1 MKPVLSNDEQNRLN
15 RAVAAAEK
23 KTGCQIALAVIRRS
37 DAYPEIPWKAFAL
50 AASVSGLAVLAE
62 AIHSGGWTCA
72 VAPPLALT
80 VVLGAGLVSALFTL
94 LVPPYARLFLGGRRA
109 GAEVR
114 QYAESFFLRR
124 ELSATAGRRGV
135 LLLVSLFERRVTLLP
150 DKGLRSRLTE
160 EESRSVIDGMI
171 PVIRKGDVSGALK
184 TGLDSLT
191 AALLTPPKRKPVWR
205 GRNELPDS
213 VIEEEGA

>member
-1 MKPVLSNDEQNRLN
+1 MKPILSVPEQNRLN

-23 KTGCQIALAVIRRS
+23 KTGCQIVLAVVRRS

-50 AASVSGLAVLAE
+50 AASVSGLAVLIRE
-62 AIHSGGWTCA
+62 VLSRGWPQPVT
-72 VAPPLALT
+72 PPAAMT
-80 VVLGAGLVSALFTL
+80 VVLGAGLVSACLTIL
-94 LVPPYARLFLGGRRA
+94 IPAYARIFLGKRRA

-124 ELSATAGRRGV
+124 NLSATAGRRGV
-135 LLLVSLFERRVTLLP
+135 LLLVSLFERRVILLP
-150 DKGLRSRLTE
+150 DKGLHSRLTA
-160 EESRSVIDGMI
+160 EESRLVIDPLI
-171 PVIRKGDVSGALK
+171 PILRRGDVPGALK

-191 AALLTPPKRKPVWR
+191 AALLTPPKRRPAR
-205 GRNELPDS
+205 SLRNELPDS